1 MRTAAQ
7 KALENDGFHTDRQPP
22 DKIAPLL
29 RTFVNLAERWLA
41 KNQPAPFRELLLDRY
56 FEINGFLRVLDGFD
70 DSYVTCRMAKEKD
83 LKLKLFCLDPSR
95 HLKAAL
101 TRCRATIFFSA
112 TMTPAHYFQNILGC
126 DSTATKLSVPSPF
139 PRQHLGVF
147 IAGSISTTWAQR
159 AYSIE
164 RIVEMIRI
172 FIQSKKGNY
181 LCFFPSYDYMTMA
194 VERIRSWAT
203 HPLMIVQEREM
214 ADAERSRFLDRFS
227 AHNQKTLVGF
237 AVMGGIFGEG
247 IDLIGDRLV
256 GAVIVSVGLP
266 AVCPERSLIRAYFD
280 QTGDGFDFAYRF
292 PGINRVLQAA
302 GRVIRSDKDRGAV
315 LLVDRR
321 FCLTD
326 YRALLPPQWTIQCVN
341 SPRQLK
347 THLSCFWSSS
357 V

>member
-1 MRTAAQ
+1 
-7 KALENDGFHTDRQPP
+7 
-22 DKIAPLL
+22 
-29 RTFVNLAERWLA
+29 
-41 KNQPAPFRELLLDRY
+41 
-56 FEINGFLRVLDGFD
+56 
-70 DSYVTCRMAKEKD
+70 
-83 LKLKLFCLDPSR
+83 
-95 HLKAAL
+95 
-101 TRCRATIFFSA
+101 
-112 TMTPAHYFQNILGC
+112 
-126 DSTATKLSVPSPF
+126 
-139 PRQHLGVF
+139 
-147 IAGSISTTWAQR
+147 
-159 AYSIE
+159 
-164 RIVEMIRI
+164 
-172 FIQSKKGNY
+172 
-181 LCFFPSYDYMTMA
+181 
-194 VERIRSWAT
+194 
-203 HPLMIVQEREM
+203 MIVQEREM

-326 YRALLPPQWTIQCVN
+326 YRALLPSQWTTQCVN